1 MSQMRMAETIS
12 LVYFIYLPLAARLA
26 GSRRPGWADAVSLA
40 LAGAAA
46 ALQVLGTGP
55 AAGVLRDWAPGAFLL
70 MGYWMSAPYKGA
82 ASPAFERWLLDLD
95 RRLLGPA
102 LDGFA
107 RRAPR
112 LLLEAL
118 ELAYLTCYPFVPAG
132 LLWLVLSG
140 GHVDADRFW
149 SAVLI
154 ASLPC
159 YGLLPWFHTA
169 PPRAVEPDPPIERR
183 GLSVRRFNSGLL
195 HRTSVH
201 ANTFPS
207 GHVASTVAVALT
219 VAATAHPSAGLA
231 FIAGAMAIAIATVT
245 GRYHYGAD
253 AVLGALLG
261 FVGFLAARS
270 F

>member
-1 MSQMRMAETIS
+1 MGLMRTAELIA
-12 LVYFIYLPLAARLA
+12 LVYFLYLPVAGRLA
-26 GSRRPGWADAVSLA
+26 GPRRARWADAACVA
-40 LAGAAA
+40 MAAGAAF
-46 ALQVLGTGP
+46 LPRLGTGP
-55 AAGVLRDWAPGAFLL
+55 VANLVRDWIPGAFLL
-70 MGYWMSAPYKGA
+70 LGYWMASPYKGPA
-82 ASPAFERWLLDLD
+82 WPAFERALLHLD
-95 RRLLGPA
+95 RSLLGRA

-112 LLLEAL
+112 LVLEAL
-118 ELAYLTCYPFVPAG
+118 EVAYALCYPFVPAG

-140 GHVDADRFW
+140 GPEDADRFW
-149 SAVLI
+149 TAVLL

-169 PPRAVEPDPPIERR
+169 PPRAVEPDLPVERR
-183 GLSVRRFNSGLL
+183 GLLARRFNFRLL

-219 VAATAHPSAGLA
+219 ILA
-231 FIAGAMAIAIATVT
+231 SQPGAGAAFLAGAGVIAVATVT
-245 GRYHYGAD
+245 GRYHFAAD

-261 FVGFLAARS
+261 ALGFWLA
-270 F
+270 